1 MIFQPF
7 SAQIRD
13 FDRKTGRYYS
23 KIVRFQKNF
32 LICNQ
37 GDKAQLLGGLRIES
51 ESMTKYSRPLNLSM
65 ELKSLFGALCASTY
79 TVRSLRTLLSGLL
92 IVRKGTAA
100 DVIFPKVRQSDSTSS
115 KTRIL
120 IVYYLTSYPATTIL
134 SLTALTILLA
144 VQKIAGIRTASLPL
158 KWVELRFF
166 LPQLSLRHLYHD
178 FFFMYNVA
186 AKKKSEEV
194 CFM

>member
-1 MIFQPF
+1 
-7 SAQIRD
+7 
-13 FDRKTGRYYS
+13 
-23 KIVRFQKNF
+23 
-32 LICNQ
+32 
-37 GDKAQLLGGLRIES
+37 
-51 ESMTKYSRPLNLSM
+51 M
-65 ELKSLFGALCASTY
+65 ELKNLFGALCSTTY
-79 TVRSLRTLLSGLL
+79 AVRSLRTLLSRLP
-92 IVRKGTAA
+92 IIKKGTA
-100 DVIFPKVRQSDSTSS
+100 DVRMFPKVRQSDNTSS

-166 LPQLSLRHLYHD
+166 LPQLSLWHLYHD

-186 AKKKSEEV
+186 AKKSLKKCALCKLWQKWIECISAAMIYLVQLWSTLQLKWDNSHRKNFTDRYPGDENFTGKSTVE
-194 CFM
+194 FQSAII

>member
-1 MIFQPF
+1 
-7 SAQIRD
+7 
-13 FDRKTGRYYS
+13 
-23 KIVRFQKNF
+23 
-32 LICNQ
+32 
-37 GDKAQLLGGLRIES
+37 
-51 ESMTKYSRPLNLSM
+51 M
-65 ELKSLFGALCASTY
+65 ELKSLFGALCSTTY
-79 TVRSLRTLLSGLL
+79 AVRSLRTLLSRLP
-92 IVRKGTAA
+92 IIKKGTA
-100 DVIFPKVRQSDSTSS
+100 DVRMFPKVRQSDNTSS

-178 FFFMYNVA
+178 FFSSIMLQL
-186 AKKKSEEV
+186 KKV
-194 CFM
+194 